1 MRVLWEGVAVG
12 RRGGEGAGEG
22 FQEKELYCQK
32 KKKNPQV
39 SFFSE
44 RLKEAQKVLSL

>member
-32 KKKNPQV
+32 KKKTLKSL
-39 SFFSE
+39 SF
-44 RLKEAQKVLSL
+44 LKD

>member
-32 KKKNPQV
+32 KKKKKP
-39 SFFSE
+39 S
-44 RLKEAQKVLSL
+44 SLFLF